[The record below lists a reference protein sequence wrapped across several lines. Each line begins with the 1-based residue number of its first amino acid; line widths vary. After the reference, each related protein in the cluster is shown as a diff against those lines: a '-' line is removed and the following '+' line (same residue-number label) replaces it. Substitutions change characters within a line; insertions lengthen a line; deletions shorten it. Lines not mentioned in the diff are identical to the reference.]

1 MNELSKDD
9 EMNLIFLFIS
19 LQRIAF
25 LIQIRDVT
33 FQNQQKQTH
42 LNKPILFE
50 NEKILPT
57 PQQ

>member
-25 LIQIRDVT
+25 LIQIRDDT
-33 FQNQQKQTH
+33 FQNQ
-42 LNKPILFE
+42 
-50 NEKILPT
+50 
-57 PQQ
+57 